1 MMRHSKPTDFSMST
15 RLSPTSIR
23 SVADLKQLQRIMGA
37 ALFRPLTSQDA
48 MQPAWEDGR
57 PMDDVVAEF
66 IKPND
71 RLTSFDRLEIYNR
84 QYWFRLLDC
93 LHDDYPGLRAL
104 LGQRKFHA
112 LCRAYL
118 AKHPSSSWTLRN
130 LGRHLADFIEQTPE
144 LTHPKTTM
152 AVDIVHF
159 EWAQVLA
166 FDEAKK
172 KPLGVDEL
180 LGADPATLRLGLQ
193 PHLVLVEIHHAVDE
207 YFMAVRSVD
216 SGMRSEA
223 SNALEQAPKK
233 GRIKKV
239 PPPKAQHLWLVVH
252 RCDNEI
258 YFKRI
263 EQEAFLALSALR
275 EGQTMTEALEIAL
288 AEADPAQDWAT
299 KIREWFENWSAL
311 GWFCAP
317 SKR

>member
-1 MMRHSKPTDFSMST
+1 MST

-23 SVADLKQLQRIMGA
+23 SVADLKQLQRVMGA
-37 ALFRPLTSQDA
+37 ALFRPLTARDA
-48 MQPAWEDGR
+48 MLPTWENGR
-57 PMDDVVAEF
+57 STNDVVAEF

-118 AKHPSSSWTLRN
+118 TKHPSTSWTLRN
-130 LGRHLADFIEQTPE
+130 LGRYLADFIQQNPE
-144 LTHPKTTM
+144 LTQPKTDM
-152 AVDIVHF
+152 AMDIVRF

-172 KPLGVDEL
+172 KPLNVDQL
-180 LGADPATLRLGLQ
+180 LGADPSTLKLDLQ
-193 PHLVLVEIHHAVDE
+193 PHLVLVELHYAVDE
-207 YFMAVRSVD
+207 YFMAVRSD
-216 SGMRSEA
+216 ESGMRSEA
-223 SNALEQAPKK
+223 SNALEQAPKR
-233 GRIKKV
+233 GRIKRV
-239 PPPKAQHLWLVVH
+239 APPKARDIWLAVH

-258 YFKRI
+258 YFKRL
-263 EQEAFLALSALR
+263 EHEAFLTLTALR
-275 EGQTMTEALEIAL
+275 EGQTMTEALDVAL
-288 AEADPAQDWAT
+288 AEADPAQDWAA
-299 KIREWFENWSAL
+299 KIKEWFENWSAL

-317 SKR
+317 TKP